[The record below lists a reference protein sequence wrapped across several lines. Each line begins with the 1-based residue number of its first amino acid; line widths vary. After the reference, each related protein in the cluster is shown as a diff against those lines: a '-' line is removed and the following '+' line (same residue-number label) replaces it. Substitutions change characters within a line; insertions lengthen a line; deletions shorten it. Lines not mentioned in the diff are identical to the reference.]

1 MKIAIIGA
9 GSVGTLFG
17 SILFQS
23 GRNVTLVEK
32 KPEII
37 EAIRRSGLKISRG
50 TDEKTI
56 PIPITGNIEEVA
68 NPDLILFCVK
78 SYDNVTAA
86 YDCLKIVAPHT
97 LVLTLQNG
105 IGNYEDI
112 SKIVGEERTIVGTT
126 TFGSTQY
133 APGCTKSSATGD
145 ISIGEYS
152 GGISDRVQK
161 LAKDLTDGGFTI
173 HTVENVNSLIWTKLV
188 VNVAINAIA
197 ALCRITNG
205 QTYELEPARIVQKEA
220 VDEAVAVAKALKIQ
234 VDYDALYR
242 HAIDVTVSTS
252 VNKASMRQ
260 DVEACNPTE
269 ILAINGAIV
278 REGTKL
284 GIPTPVNNVLTNLVR
299 AAELGY
305 AGSEV

>member
-1 MKIAIIGA
+1 MKIAIVGA

-23 GRNVTLVEK
+23 GRDVTLVEK

-37 EAIRRSGLKISRG
+37 AAIRDSGLKISRG
-50 TDEKTI
+50 DDKKII
-56 PIPITGNIEEVA
+56 PVPITGKIEDVA
-68 NPDLILFCVK
+68 NPDLVLFCVK
-78 SYDNVTAA
+78 SYDNAA
-86 YDCLKIVAPHT
+86 AAQDCLKIVAPHT

-105 IGNYEDI
+105 IGNYEVI
-112 SKIVGEERTIVGTT
+112 SKIIGEERTIVGTT

-133 APGCTKSSATGD
+133 APGCTRSSATGD
-145 ISIGEYS
+145 ISIGEYG
-152 GGISDRVQK
+152 GGISDRIQK
-161 LAKDLTDGGFTI
+161 LAQELTEGGFII

-205 QTYELEPARIVQKEA
+205 QTYELEPARFVQKQA
-220 VDEAVAVAKALKIQ
+220 VDEAVAVAKALNIQ
-234 VDYDALYR
+234 VDYSALYQ

-252 VNKASMRQ
+252 ANKASMRQ

-269 ILAINGAIV
+269 ILAINGAVV
-278 REGTKL
+278 REGEKL
-284 GIPTPVNNVLTNLVR
+284 GIPTPVNSVLTNLVK
-299 AAELGY
+299 ATELGY
-305 AGSEV
+305 RTEV